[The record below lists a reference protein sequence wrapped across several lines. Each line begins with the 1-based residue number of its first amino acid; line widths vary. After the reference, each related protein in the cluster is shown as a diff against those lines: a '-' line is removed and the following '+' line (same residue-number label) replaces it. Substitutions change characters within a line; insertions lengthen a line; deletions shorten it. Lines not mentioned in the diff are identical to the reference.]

1 MLISQLEE
9 LLGLPQP
16 LQVQRFT
23 GFIVFA
29 QNINMSAIW
38 AINLPQG
45 RTRLIGDIAK
55 VTNEDYIP
63 TTCVEA
69 SNVAVRAGSTRKL
82 CPRVLLNR
90 GLLNLNWL
98 LVHLLLPR
106 WARAKALLS
115 QIPLDV
121 TD

>member
-1 MLISQLEE
+1 
-9 LLGLPQP
+9 
-16 LQVQRFT
+16 
-23 GFIVFA
+23 
-29 QNINMSAIW
+29 MSAIW

-45 RTRLIGDIAK
+45 RARLIGDIAK
-55 VTNEDYIP
+55 VTNGDYIP

-69 SNVAVRAGSTRKL
+69 LNVAVRAGSTTQL

-90 GLLNLNWL
+90 GLLGFWCTCCCS
-98 LVHLLLPR
+98 R

-115 QIPLDV
+115 QIPMDV